1 MKQPRN
7 RVPQE
12 VPTGF
17 ANKLREM
24 RDHQDP
30 RLNAVLARARSKGW
44 RTATLADV
52 LGMNITALS
61 KRIERSEPTPRET
74 FARQTLRSV
83 ARKMTESGRADIGSA
98 LHGLAEDGDPVSKL
112 ADAADM
118 LRSLG
123 TENRKVRTALRN
135 LDKARTYEPAPPVQI
150 DGDEV
155 PEPIEVPEPRRVQ
168 TMMNGQRLPLTEIEK
183 LLEMKAV
190 AKRVNGAVPA
200 DHPDRRVSE
209 AYTAILYELIKEKGF
224 TPYYLAK
231 ELGVTH
237 RAITSRLER
246 HGYRTPCPSVAG
258 TPSGQYRGRKIGES
272 APAETR

>member
-30 RLNAVLARARSKGW
+30 RLNAVLARARANGW
-44 RTATLADV
+44 HTATLADV
-52 LGMNITALS
+52 LGMKITALS
-61 KRIERSEPTPRET
+61 KRIERAEPTPRET

-83 ARKMTESGRADIGSA
+83 ARKMTESGRADVGSA
-98 LHGLAEDGDPVSKL
+98 LHGLAEDYDPVRKL
-112 ADAADM
+112 DDAAEM

-123 TENRKVRTALRN
+123 TENRRVRTALRN
-135 LDKARTYEPAPPVQI
+135 LEKAREYEPAPRASI
-150 DGDEV
+150 DSNEV
-155 PEPIEVPEPRRVQ
+155 PEPIEVPEPRRIQ
-168 TMMNGQRLPLTEIEK
+168 AMMNGQRLPLTEVER
-183 LLEMKAV
+183 LLGMKEIAS
-190 AKRVNGAVPA
+190 RVNGAMPA
-200 DHPDRRVSE
+200 DHPDRRISE
-209 AYTAILYELIKEKGF
+209 AYTAELAQLVSKKGF

-246 HGYRTPCPSVAG
+246 HGYRKPCPSVAG
-258 TPSGQYRGRKIGES
+258 TPSGQYRGRKIGEPE
-272 APAETR
+272 AA